1 MLPHC
6 ISLFAVVTIMGI
18 AVMLVVIAMM
28 MMATVV
34 MVLAMMRVVRMFC
47 FCHHF
52 SSFVVYCDCRYL

>member
-1 MLPHC
+1 
-6 ISLFAVVTIMGI
+6 
-18 AVMLVVIAMM
+18 LVVIAMM

-52 SSFVVYCDCRYL
+52 SSFVVYCDCRHL